1 MKIRQCKA
9 DQPMPQPPA
18 TADPP
23 RRAPPRRLTNRATET
38 KIPPTVRSVAG
49 RLTHFDRKIQ
59 QHPDSIKRTADY
71 LGAGKKVGYCI
82 AASEIFYGG

>member
-1 MKIRQCKA
+1 MA
-9 DQPMPQPPA
+9 QPPA
-18 TADPP
+18 TTEPP
-23 RRAPPRRLTNRATET
+23 RRAAAHRRLTNRATET

-71 LGAGKKVGYCI
+71 LGAGKKVEPLHC
-82 AASEIFYGG
+82 SE

>member
-1 MKIRQCKA
+1 MA
-9 DQPMPQPPA
+9 QPPA
-18 TADPP
+18 KTEPPDP
-23 RRAPPRRLTNRATET
+23 AATHRRLTSRATET

-71 LGAGKKVGYCI
+71 LGAGKKVEPLHC
-82 AASEIFYGG
+82 SE

>member
-1 MKIRQCKA
+1 
-9 DQPMPQPPA
+9 MPQPPA
-18 TADPP
+18 KTEPPDP
-23 RRAPPRRLTNRATET
+23 AATHRRLTNRATET

-71 LGAGKKVGYCI
+71 LGAGKKVEPLHC
-82 AASEIFYGG
+82 SE